1 MFKLFGSNDKELIS
15 DIEYDSSEQVNIP
28 TKLTI
33 DQTTQLLT
41 SLDDNEILL
50 YIKEQLNID
59 NEDTIYV
66 TGELSAKYNAN
77 YDSYHYRIYNVKL
90 KTGELLEYPIS
101 DLDKKDTI
109 QENGIYVPYTFNKA
123 LKKYVNSGAKAL
135 VKCRLE
141 LSSTSER
148 IKHKNSLL
156 VNVNPQSVQLLHEI
170 SEAETI
176 KDNNGNIL
184 VEDSVVSY
192 YTELN
197 KQKIEDSISSFNE
210 KRIEAKE
217 QLQELIESNQEA
229 ITKELKTL
237 EKERDEINTNILK
250 LSSEYSN
257 QEEEIKDQ
265 EVKLEKL
272 QTEIGMNQET
282 KKHLHSEVKEIKIEL
297 DNLKDIQ
304 MKKIEKFRSFI
315 KAKADSL
322 LTLEFIDESQYN
334 EILSIKHTD
343 IEKSGQFLDF
353 TEDMNANYTQAI
365 AQIQAYL
372 FERNIIYP
380 KYVLEDYFSLIKTND
395 LIILA
400 GDSGSGKT
408 NLVKSFADAVGGVSK
423 VIPVK
428 PSWTSSEDLLGYY
441 NPLQKTYLST
451 PFLEAL
457 IEASQNPEV
466 PYFICLDEMNLAR
479 VEYYFADFLSVLE
492 ERDTDPEIFLYSD
505 EESNHVLSEFNNV
518 IQAIE
523 GLKEKYNKNDI
534 TGFYDILKDSQINTE
549 LKEILGLSDK
559 VSLISYHSTLR
570 RMLGGI
576 LNTPSSIVFPRN
588 VRIIGAINID
598 ETTHYLSPKVLDR
611 AHVIKFDNPL
621 LSDWTAIEDEVSS
634 SNIDN
639 PDYKIK
645 FSIDQFGERKPYPKF
660 SKDDKFCNQVVE
672 LTKDYFKPLGIEIGL
687 RTIRQGLN
695 YNESF
700 LNFSSDEH
708 IAFNNFILH
717 KILPK
722 FNFDGSTTVGNKEK
736 LEIVDEFKIAIKH
749 IINEDIDGLEARS
762 SIEELNEILQ
772 KSKENDSIINYWA

>member
-1 MFKLFGSNDKELIS
+1 MD
-15 DIEYDSSEQVNIP
+15 
-28 TKLTI
+28 
-33 DQTTQLLT
+33 
-41 SLDDNEILL
+41 
-50 YIKEQLNID
+50 
-59 NEDTIYV
+59 
-66 TGELSAKYNAN
+66 
-77 YDSYHYRIYNVKL
+77 
-90 KTGELLEYPIS
+90 
-101 DLDKKDTI
+101 
-109 QENGIYVPYTFNKA
+109 GIYVPYAFNKT
-123 LKKYVNSGAKAL
+123 LKKYVADGAKVL
-135 VKCRLE
+135 VKCELE
-141 LSSTSER
+141 LSPTYER
-148 IKHKNSLL
+148 EKHKNPLL
-156 VNVNPQSVQLLHEI
+156 VKVVPQSVQMLREI
-170 SEAETI
+170 SEVETI
-176 KDNNGNIL
+176 KDDNGNIL

-192 YTELN
+192 YKELN
-197 KQKIEDSISSFNE
+197 KQKIQNASSKLLE
-210 KRIEAKE
+210 
-217 QLQELIESNQEA
+217 
-229 ITKELKTL
+229 TL
-237 EKERDEINTNILK
+237 NMEHNNIKDMLLK
-250 LSSEYSN
+250 LKGEQSN
-257 QEEEIKDQ
+257 KEENIKKQ
-265 EVKLEKL
+265 GLKLEKL
-272 QTEIGMNQET
+272 QTEIDMRKESR
-282 KKHLHSEVKEIKIEL
+282 KHLQNEVEEIKIEL
-297 DNLKDIQ
+297 DNLKDMH

-315 KAKADSL
+315 KDKADSL
-322 LTLEFIDESQYN
+322 LTLEFIDESQHK
-334 EILSIKHTD
+334 EILG
-343 IEKSGQFLDF
+343 IEDTNIENDGHFLDF
-353 TEDMNANYTQAI
+353 TEDLDANYTQAI

-372 FERNIIYP
+372 FKKDTIYP

-408 NLVKSFADAVGGVSK
+408 NLVKAFADAVGGISK

-523 GLKEKYNKNDI
+523 GLKEKYNKHDI
-534 TGFYDILKDSQINTE
+534 GSFYDILKDSQINTE

-576 LNTPSSIVFPRN
+576 LNTPSSIVFPKN

-621 LSDWTAIEDEVSS
+621 LSDWSAIEDEVTS
-634 SNIDN
+634 SNIEN
-639 PDYKIK
+639 SEYKVK
-645 FSIDQFGERKPYPKF
+645 FAIDQFGERKQYPKF
-660 SKDDKFCNQVVE
+660 SKDDEFCNKVVE
-672 LTKDYFKPLGIEIGL
+672 LTKDYFKPLGVEVGL

-700 LNFSSDEH
+700 LNFNSDEH
-708 IAFNNFILH
+708 ISFNNFILH

-722 FNFDGSTTVGNKEK
+722 FTFDGSTMVGNKDK
-736 LEIVDEFKIAIKH
+736 LEIVDEFKTAIKH
-749 IINEDIDGLEARS
+749 IINEDIEGLDGRS